1 MNEQI
6 FFDLGQQKYTDDVA
20 RGEANY
26 QALNATAITGGG
38 PRAKIAVTLVS
49 LAARLQPNLTIE
61 VQQTAHPA
69 TA

>member
-6 FFDLGQQKYTDDVA
+6 FFDLGQQKYTGDVA

-26 QALNATAITGGG
+26 QRQAATVATGNG
-38 PRAKIAVTLVS
+38 PRAKLAVSLVS

-61 VQQTAHPA
+61 VQQPSQPA